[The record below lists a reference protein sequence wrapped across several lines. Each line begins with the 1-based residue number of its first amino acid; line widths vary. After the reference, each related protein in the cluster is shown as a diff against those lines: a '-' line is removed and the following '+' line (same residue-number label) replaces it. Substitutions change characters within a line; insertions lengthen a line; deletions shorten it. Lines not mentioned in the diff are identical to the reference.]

1 MMFIDALGWSDFARI
16 DPPSTIQ
23 MVALFV
29 IALVVFPV
37 VMRLFSSTFR
47 FAFILVAVA
56 APVYILLPIL
66 Q

>member
-23 MVALFV
+23 MVVLFFL
-29 IALVVFPV
+29 ALVFMPV
-37 VMRLFSSTFR
+37 VMRLFSHLFR
-47 FAFILVAVA
+47 FAFIVA
-56 APVYILLPIL
+56 AVVAPVCIMLPML